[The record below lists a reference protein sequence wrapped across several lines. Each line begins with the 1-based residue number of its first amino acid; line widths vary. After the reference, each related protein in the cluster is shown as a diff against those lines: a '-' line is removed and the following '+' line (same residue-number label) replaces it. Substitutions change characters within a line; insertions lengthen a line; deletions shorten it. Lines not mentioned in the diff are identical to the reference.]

1 MNIIVAIDNNYGI
14 GKNNDLLISIPEDMK
29 FFRNMTTDCVVI
41 MGKKTLESF
50 PNGKPLKNRINIV
63 ISNDIN
69 YKVEN
74 AIIVHSINDAIL
86 EAKKYEKEIFIIG
99 GASIYKQFINIV
111 DTLYITK
118 IEKDFGAEVFFP
130 KINENEWIITPLSD
144 IQYHNDIPY
153 QFIKYK
159 RK

>member
-1 MNIIVAIDNNYGI
+1 MNIIVAIDSNYGI

-159 RK
+159 KK